1 MKVVPILHEL
11 ERHGIP
17 RLFVHTGQHYDV
29 TMSEAL
35 LADLAAPAP
44 DVLLGVG
51 SASHG
56 ARLVFRTPLRIAAF
70 ALRRLWRL
78 ATADGV
84 IRRF

>member
-1 MKVVPILHEL
+1 MKVAPILHEL
-11 ERHGIP
+11 ERRGIP

-51 SASHG
+51 SASHAVQT
-56 ARLVFRTPLRIAAF
+56 ARIMERFEPVLLEHQPA
-70 ALRRLWRL
+70 WW
-78 ATADGV
+78 AT
-84 IRRF
+84 